1 MGIVNLEKYLLYR
14 GIARQLGRG
23 ITPEILAFTFRRG
36 NKIVGRLGDQ
46 RGQQIQRARVLQVL
60 HAAKFDEGDVR
71 TVCSVS
77 LWPSEA
83 WIEVDRLDAMDAR
96 RRAIVGEIPPA
107 IRISFGMWSE
117 APRVNGEAY
126 RWLIQAL
133 DEIATVD
140 DSRSILVG
148 REILQQALDEI
159 AAKRA
164 A

>member
-1 MGIVNLEKYLLYR
+1 MAIVNLEKYLLYR
-14 GIARQLGRG
+14 GIAHKLGRG

-46 RGQQIQRARVLQVL
+46 RGKLIQRARMMPILW
-60 HAAKFDEGDVR
+60 AARYGDRDVR
-71 TVCSVS
+71 TDCALS

-96 RRAIVGEIPPA
+96 RQAIVGEIPPA
-107 IRISFGMWSE
+107 VRISFGMWSE
-117 APRVNGEAY
+117 APRVNREAY
-126 RWLIQAL
+126 GWLIQVL

-140 DSRSILVG
+140 DSRGIQVG
-148 REILQQALDEI
+148 RELLRQALDEI
-159 AAKRA
+159 AAKA